1 MNTFKQI
8 CKAFEEMDVVSYS
21 VVLAEKAK
29 DILPALHAITGD
41 AVSGVGAFATFI
53 MGAIAADGRLAEE
66 EYAICEPALKLF
78 FGDEVDYETCRKT
91 VLQLSAATRELKK
104 CVDDM
109 VDILGELSD
118 ELKSDIILVCLMFCA
133 VDGKVSA
140 KEKRW
145 IKQLIRE

>member
-8 CKAFEEMDVVSYS
+8 CRTFEEMDAVSYS
-21 VVLAEKAK
+21 LILADKAK
-29 DILPALHAITGD
+29 DILPALHAVTGD

-78 FGDEVDYETCRKT
+78 FGDEVDYETCRQT
-91 VLQLSAATRELKK
+91 VRRLSSATRELKK

-109 VDILGELSD
+109 VDVLGGLSD
-118 ELKSDIILVCLMFCA
+118 GLKGDIILVCLMICA
-133 VDGKVSA
+133 VDGKVSR

-145 IKQLIRE
+145 IKQLAR